1 LAARPKPPVFLAR
14 TSYRQRRLRD
24 AARLLPVLGGTLW
37 MIPLLWPRASLTD
50 TNTAQSTSTAVI
62 YIFGVWAAL
71 ILASFV
77 LSRVLRPDQD
87 SGPEAEGRD
96 RDGRNG
102 DGRNGDGRTGDGRD
116 GDARARRRSGPGDL
130 PGTGGRGAGLGG
142 ADIHDAGGPGTAGP
156 GGT

>member
-1 LAARPKPPVFLAR
+1 MAARPKPPVFLAR

-24 AARLLPVLGGTLW
+24 AARLLPVLGATLW

-62 YIFGVWAAL
+62 YIFGIWAAL

-77 LSRVLRPDQD
+77 LSQVLRPDQD
-87 SGPEAEGRD
+87 SGSEAEGRD
-96 RDGRNG
+96 RDGRDGEDRAPGSNG
-102 DGRNGDGRTGDGRD
+102 R
-116 GDARARRRSGPGDL
+116 GDAP
-130 PGTGGRGAGLGG
+130 PTGGRGAGPQGTGPSGRGG
-142 ADIHDAGGPGTAGP
+142 R